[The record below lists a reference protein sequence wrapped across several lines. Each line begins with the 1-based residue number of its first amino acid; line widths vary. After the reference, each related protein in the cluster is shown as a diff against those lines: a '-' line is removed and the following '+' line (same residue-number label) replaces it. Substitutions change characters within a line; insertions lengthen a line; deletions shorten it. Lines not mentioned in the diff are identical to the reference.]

1 MPRFIFQDHSFAM
14 QPRQIHVSYL
24 LEGSFFRMAST
35 AWGDP
40 HAQPVVCVHGLTRQ
54 SRDFDALAE
63 KLADS
68 FYVVCPDLPGR
79 GASDWLPSPALYQPT
94 SYVQA
99 LSHLLAFIDRPV
111 FWVGTSLG
119 GICGMLLA
127 AAPKN
132 PIARLVLNDV
142 GPFIP
147 RASLARIAAYIGDVP
162 EFADLQDVETY
173 LRRVHTPF
181 GPLTDAQW
189 HEMARHSART
199 LADGRPALHYDPAL
213 TVPMREAEPQDIDMM
228 PFWNRISVPVLA
240 LRGETSDLLLPETFF
255 EMSAKA
261 SVHTV
266 PGAGHAPALL
276 DAPTIDVIRT
286 FLT

>member
-1 MPRFIFQDHSFAM
+1 M
-14 QPRQIHVSYL
+14 QPRLIHVNYL
-24 LEGSFFRMAST
+24 LEGAFFRMACT
-35 AWGDP
+35 AWGNP

-54 SRDFDALAE
+54 GRDFDALAE
-63 KLADS
+63 TLAES

-79 GASDWLPSPALYQPT
+79 GASDWLPSPALYQPA

-132 PIARLVLNDV
+132 PIVRLVLNDI

-147 RASLARIAAYIGDVP
+147 RAALARIAAYIGDVP
-162 EFADLQDVETY
+162 EFADMQGVETY
-173 LRRVHTPF
+173 LRRVHAPF
-181 GPLTDAQW
+181 GPLSDAEW

-199 LADGRPALHYDPAL
+199 LPDGRPALHYDPAL
-213 TVPMREAEPQDIDMM
+213 TLPMRQSEPQDIDMW
-228 PFWNRISVPVLA
+228 PFWNRIDTPVLA
-240 LRGETSDLLLPETFF
+240 LRGETSDLLLPETLA
-255 EMSAKA
+255 EMCGKA
-261 SVHTV
+261 LVHVV
-266 PGAGHAPALL
+266 PGAGHAPALM
-276 DAPTIDVIRT
+276 DAPTIGVVRA
-286 FLT
+286 FLA